1 MCFTVAIVRNNQL
14 EIASRYYDSLPPK
27 FDKRDNLTE
36 LPIYY
41 FVSGFSHPTLQIIK
55 QDGIFQYNWGLIPS
69 WIKDIQSAN
78 DIRSK
83 TLNAMGETVFE
94 KPSFKKSIIS
104 QRCILPVTGF
114 YEWRD
119 VNGVKY
125 PYLIHATE
133 NEIFSLAS
141 IYDTWIDR
149 NTGEIKNTFSI
160 ITTPA
165 NSLMEKIHNLKKR
178 MPLILSPEDETKW
191 LDADLNSDQI
201 KKLIKPFNAQD
212 MSAYTISRAANNA
225 RNERNVAEILEN
237 VEYPELIYV

>member
-1 MCFTVAIVRNNQL
+1 
-14 EIASRYYDSLPPK
+14 
-27 FDKRDNLTE
+27 
-36 LPIYY
+36 
-41 FVSGFSHPTLQIIK
+41 
-55 QDGIFQYNWGLIPS
+55 
-69 WIKDIQSAN
+69 
-78 DIRSK
+78 
-83 TLNAMGETVFE
+83 MGETVFE
-94 KPSFKKSIIS
+94 KPSFKKSIIN

-119 VNGVKY
+119 INGVKY

-165 NSLMEKIHNLKKR
+165 NPLMEKIHNLKKR
-178 MPLILSPEDETKW
+178 MPLILSPEDESKW
-191 LDADLNSDQI
+191 LDKDLNSEQI
-201 KKLIKPFNAQD
+201 KKLIKPFNAQN

-225 RNERNVAEILEN
+225 RNERNVAEILEK
-237 VEYPELIYV
+237 VDYPELLYV